1 MTGGRPEDSLTLRV
15 ATADTLVRR
24 GILPPPEHE
33 SQIAMSVKEW
43 SDNIY
48 LGELQDDPLF
58 SDDLNALQ
66 EAVERTPGTHVVLDF
81 SGVNFLNSS
90 NIAKLLKLRKIMT
103 SSKGRLRLC
112 GINTSAWGVFLVTGL
127 DKIFEFC
134 DDVPSGLASVQLD
147 V

>member
-1 MTGGRPEDSLTLRV
+1 
-15 ATADTLVRR
+15 
-24 GILPPPEHE
+24 
-33 SQIAMSVKEW
+33 MSIKEW
-43 SDNIY
+43 SENII

-66 EAVERTPGTHVVLDF
+66 EAVERQPGFHVVLDF

-90 NIAKLLKLRKIMT
+90 NIAKLLKLRKLMST
-103 SSKGRLRLC
+103 GTGRLRLC

-134 DDVPSGLASVQLD
+134 DDVPSGLASVQLGI
-147 V
+147 